1 VADLSL
7 NKQMLDEPVALQEGV
22 LCQNPEKT
30 EDGTMTD
37 GEAVLDVFIA

>member
-37 GEAVLDVFIA
+37 GEAMLDVFIA